1 MDIYI
6 AINSLW
12 WWQWWWRWNDERDKR
27 ISPHSRCH
35 IFGKFWDGLAVIT
48 WQVGEVPGSDYLHS
62 RFIHPQI
69 LPLISH
75 ASAERAL
82 QISPFNTIHTLKSTT
97 KTFTHLL
104 IFMRWMIS
112 KFYSRHFCYS
122 FISVKSKRIIWT
134 AASTF
139 YLFFLSRALN
149 IDIIWRRWRHM
160 AATRWGGY
168 NIQVENRWCFE
179 KRWCILGEQ
188 VVLIPRGWNWSKIFD
203 GSLNCG
209 NFMVDNLS
217 KVPNIWPQMRNSEG
231 ESSLPTH

>member
-1 MDIYI
+1 M
-6 AINSLW
+6 
-12 WWQWWWRWNDERDKR
+12 
-27 ISPHSRCH
+27 
-35 IFGKFWDGLAVIT
+35 IT
-48 WQVGEVPGSDYLHS
+48 WQVGEVPGSDYLHN

-75 ASAERAL
+75 ASAERVL

-97 KTFTHLL
+97 KAFTHLL
-104 IFMRWMIS
+104 IFMRWIWFLIFTVDTS
-112 KFYSRHFCYS
+112 VTLLLSGK
-122 FISVKSKRIIWT
+122 VKSKRIIWT

-139 YLFFLSRALN
+139 YLFFYLELWILIQFGA
-149 IDIIWRRWRHM
+149 DD
-160 AATRWGGY
+160 ATRRQPGGGRY
-168 NIQVENRWCFE
+168 NNQVENRWCLE

-217 KVPNIWPQMRNSEG
+217 KVPNIWPQMRNSG
-231 ESSLPTH
+231 RESSLLTH